1 MELNIPCECVLL
13 EHFLFLKEK
22 DWDFFLMWIQL
33 ILLNKKNIFQLFDFT
48 NLLIIWIEKK
58 KNPST
63 CIDINYVTKF
73 AKDLLAY

>member
-1 MELNIPCECVLL
+1 
-13 EHFLFLKEK
+13 
-22 DWDFFLMWIQL
+22 MWIQL